1 MWNLSASLMDAK
13 TKRRQLGA
21 GCWVTALRGQESRP
35 SLSCSLLP
43 VYFRA
48 RPVCSHRYLPLY
60 QQPQRPLHL
69 GYVTETMRLGCL
81 PNACCCLTSP
91 PTSDFL
97 ILSSVQSFSRV
108 RLLATPWTAA
118 HQASLSITNSQSLL
132 KLMSIELVMPTNNL
146 ILCCPILLLLSVFP
160 NIRVFSNES
169 AHHIR
174 WPSLEFQLQHQ
185 SFQ

>member
-21 GCWVTALRGQESRP
+21 ACWVTALRGQESRP

-81 PNACCCLTSP
+81 FGFFNRSIVDLQCCIG
-91 PTSDFL
+91 F
-97 ILSSVQSFSRV
+97 RY
-108 RLLATPWTAA
+108 TA
-118 HQASLSITNSQSLL
+118 
-132 KLMSIELVMPTNNL
+132 
-146 ILCCPILLLLSVFP
+146 
-160 NIRVFSNES
+160 
-169 AHHIR
+169 
-174 WPSLEFQLQHQ
+174 
-185 SFQ
+185 